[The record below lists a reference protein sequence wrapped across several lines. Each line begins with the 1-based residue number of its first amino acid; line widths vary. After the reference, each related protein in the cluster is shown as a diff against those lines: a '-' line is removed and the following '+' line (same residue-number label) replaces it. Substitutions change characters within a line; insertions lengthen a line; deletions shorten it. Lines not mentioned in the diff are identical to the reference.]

1 MMGDRLGAGKERKN
15 MLKVNNLTKVF
26 SLEKSIFS
34 KERNSFKAV
43 NEVCLNIKE
52 GEIFSIVGESGSGK
66 STLGKMIVGLLKP
79 DAGEIFFEGKNIR
92 NLSGKELKKI
102 RENIQIV
109 FQDPYASLNP
119 KMKIEK
125 ILIEPLLVHKRGDKA
140 YCRKKAEEVIQ
151 TVGLKVEDLKRYPH
165 EFSGGQRQR
174 ICIARA
180 IILEPKL
187 LVCDEAVSALDVLV
201 QTQIINL
208 LKELQEKY
216 HMAYIFISHDLAVV
230 RYISDRIG
238 LCMLRIGEY
247 GEKQQI
253 LKTQRILIQNFL
265 FLRFLQLILKISIK
279 KQKSQLKKMVIY
291 QTQVGVRFFQV

>member
-109 FQDPYASLNP
+109 FQDPYASLN
-119 KMKIEK
+119 
-125 ILIEPLLVHKRGDKA
+125 
-140 YCRKKAEEVIQ
+140 
-151 TVGLKVEDLKRYPH
+151 
-165 EFSGGQRQR
+165 
-174 ICIARA
+174 
-180 IILEPKL
+180 
-187 LVCDEAVSALDVLV
+187 
-201 QTQIINL
+201 
-208 LKELQEKY
+208 
-216 HMAYIFISHDLAVV
+216 
-230 RYISDRIG
+230 
-238 LCMLRIGEY
+238 LR
-247 GEKQQI
+247 
-253 LKTQRILIQNFL
+253 
-265 FLRFLQLILKISIK
+265 
-279 KQKSQLKKMVIY
+279 
-291 QTQVGVRFFQV
+291 

>member
-1 MMGDRLGAGKERKN
+1 MSPQNLLCVLTEDRLDVGKERKN

-26 SLEKSIFS
+26 SLEKNNLS
-34 KERNSFKAV
+34 KGQNSFKAV
-43 NEVCLNIKE
+43 NDVCLNIKE
-52 GEIFSIVGESGSGK
+52 GEIFSIVGKSGSGK

-79 DAGEIFFEGKNIR
+79 DSGEILYEGKNIGHISR
-92 NLSGKELKKI
+92 KEVKKI
-102 RENIQIV
+102 RKSVQIV

-119 KMKIEK
+119 KMTIEK
-125 ILIEPLLVHKRGDKA
+125 ILMEPLTVHKRGDKT
-140 YCRKKAEEVIQ
+140 YCRKKAEEIIQ
-151 TVGLKVEDLKRYPH
+151 TVGLTKEDLKRYPH

-187 LVCDEAVSALDVLV
+187 VVCDEAVSALDVLV

-216 HMAYIFISHDLAVV
+216 HMAYMFISHDLAVV

-238 LCMLRIGEY
+238 VMYAGELVEY

-253 LKTQRILIQNFL
+253 FENPRHPYTKLLIS
-265 FLRFLQLILKISIK
+265 SIPSTNPEEK
-279 KQKSQLKKMVIY
+279 KK
-291 QTQVGVRFFQV
+291 